1 MQTLVRY
8 STIYIPTKK
17 LHPRQA
23 TAFKETAKRL
33 ANAYLN
39 KPSEQ
44 AILGFLLLP
53 RILGIGLQQGNL
65 NQKLRNYPHILPAP
79 PPEQANQARP
89 EPKELNSSLRA
100 IELLEQGFLGRAS
113 QALVDQA
120 PLAEL
125 TPELKAQLCQKHP
138 IGPKDP
144 FQIRAR
150 PHAGQPIKID
160 AIRTAICTTS
170 KEKAPGLSGW
180 TRSLLDIATAD
191 ETDGSTCTGVL
202 AMIRHIAEGI
212 RLATAKGSYL
222 LTASRLIALEKDD
235 GGIRPI
241 AIGDMIY
248 RIAMKAVIATLFRP
262 EMLLPN
268 QLGVS
273 SPGGVEP
280 AIFALQSV
288 IMSDSTEFDTITSAD
303 ESNAFNNRDRT
314 TIATAV
320 LNHAPTLLQASA
332 WALNHPALLV
342 LSDGTALASAQGV
355 RQDDPLAS
363 LLYSLSQRP
372 TIEALQRKLPNSRIF
387 AYLDDLYVLGS
398 RKDPEIKPVLLETFT
413 EHNLELNIRKTKEHK
428 IEDLRTTGLP
438 VLGSFVGP
446 RAARKTFL
454 EKKIDNYNSI
464 LLTLRTL
471 PKQHA
476 LLLLKGSINHLLRHL
491 LRQLDPRGLTE
502 LWQQADA
509 ATIAALGYIASRRLQ
524 PINIEHTA
532 LIGIPARQGGLGLI
546 LHTKVAK
553 QLYAAARD
561 ANTATIQ
568 FILRGKT
575 TPTTLLL
582 DEPAHPAET
591 AQSVLKSFYTEQLE
605 SLDSIS
611 EPERNALAENASY
624 LGRRWIEVLPTS
636 PNTMFTDAE
645 ITEGLRNRLLI
656 PIKPPDLPCTHCA
669 ARTAI
674 NHQDT
679 CKAAQ
684 RRYQARHDQINRAIT
699 KTLSCREDLEV
710 APEVAEAFDI
720 VALQEPTRTSHVPAS
735 ALLNYHVVFTDNGT
749 ATYVHK
755 RHPTHSWSSSSTAFS
770 TTIRFGSVS
779 VTNVYRSGAISVL
792 DIATLFNNLSPR
804 TPHVI
809 VGDFNAHHPSWDF
822 FGRETRDSSDLIAAA
837 GQARLVLVTPP
848 GIFTWEPPGDRHGS
862 SRPSTIDLVWA
873 SPPLQPRHIPAP
885 RDLHGSDHIPQLTYI
900 QHTRT
905 PSPAPTRRWREA
917 DPDAIRALGATL
929 IITPEV
935 PTDSAAI
942 DRALTDLHNQL
953 DEIAS
958 ATVPSRVPG
967 SAAQPPWWSSVVYDA
982 VISARRARRHR
993 HDSDAA
999 QERYRDAVRDR
1010 NRAIR
1015 QAKTAAWRRPEQYRR

>member
-44 AILGFLLLP
+44 AILDFLLLP

-65 NQKLRNYPHILPAP
+65 NQKLRNYPHILPA

-160 AIRTAICTTS
+160 AIRTAIRTTS

-180 TRSLLDIATAD
+180 TRSLLDIAIAD
-191 ETDGSTCTGVL
+191 ETDGSTRTGVL

-212 RLATAKGSYL
+212 RLATAKGSHL

-355 RQDDPLAS
+355 RQGDPLAS

-413 EHNLELNIRKTKEHK
+413 EYNLELNIRKTKEHR

-438 VLGSFVGP
+438 VLGSFIGP

-454 EKKIDNYNSI
+454 EKKIDKYNSI

-509 ATIAALGYIASRRLQ
+509 ATIAALGHIASRRLQ

-546 LHTKVAK
+546 LHAKVAK
-553 QLYAAARD
+553 QLYTAARD
-561 ANTATIQ
+561 ANTTTTQ

-591 AQSVLKSFYTEQLE
+591 AQSVLKSFYIEQLK
-605 SLDSIS
+605 SLDLIS
-611 EPERNALAENASY
+611 ELEPPTPCSPTPR
-624 LGRRWIEVLPTS
+624 LP
-636 PNTMFTDAE
+636 
-645 ITEGLRNRLLI
+645 
-656 PIKPPDLPCTHCA
+656 
-669 ARTAI
+669 
-674 NHQDT
+674 
-679 CKAAQ
+679 
-684 RRYQARHDQINRAIT
+684 
-699 KTLSCREDLEV
+699 
-710 APEVAEAFDI
+710 
-720 VALQEPTRTSHVPAS
+720 
-735 ALLNYHVVFTDNGT
+735 
-749 ATYVHK
+749 
-755 RHPTHSWSSSSTAFS
+755 
-770 TTIRFGSVS
+770 
-779 VTNVYRSGAISVL
+779 
-792 DIATLFNNLSPR
+792 
-804 TPHVI
+804 
-809 VGDFNAHHPSWDF
+809 
-822 FGRETRDSSDLIAAA
+822 RDSE
-837 GQARLVLVTPP
+837 T
-848 GIFTWEPPGDRHGS
+848 GS
-862 SRPSTIDLVWA
+862 
-873 SPPLQPRHIPAP
+873 
-885 RDLHGSDHIPQLTYI
+885 
-900 QHTRT
+900 
-905 PSPAPTRRWREA
+905 
-917 DPDAIRALGATL
+917 
-929 IITPEV
+929 
-935 PTDSAAI
+935 
-942 DRALTDLHNQL
+942 
-953 DEIAS
+953 
-958 ATVPSRVPG
+958 
-967 SAAQPPWWSSVVYDA
+967 
-982 VISARRARRHR
+982 
-993 HDSDAA
+993 
-999 QERYRDAVRDR
+999 
-1010 NRAIR
+1010 
-1015 QAKTAAWRRPEQYRR
+1015 